1 VLKIA
6 ELKRSM
12 SREERQ
18 IGPVEAMMVSTP
30 DMLWT
35 KESQRTSGREGRKDD
50 ELSEE
55 VVRWQKVRRCSH
67 AVETVVGSGSS
78 DAAADIATRVENVRL
93 AVGRRK
99 KERRGRTFRRLD
111 RSLPSQRARLLLR
124 SIRQG

>member
-78 DAAADIATRVENVRL
+78 DATRVENVRL